1 MDDVRYTEYMKKCNN
16 IATGIGVA
24 LALTAGLG
32 SAFSLAAPT
41 AASAI
46 TKAQAQAQLKD
57 LNSKYQ
63 TASTELDDLSAKL
76 EATKGDIEKTE
87 SEIETK
93 KNELEQN
100 KANLENIIQ
109 SDYKGDKA
117 DSLLDVI
124 MSSSSLDKIVAN
136 LAANSKIQQYK
147 ADTISSIATAKT
159 ELEQKNQELSAQKDE
174 QQKQVD
180 EANSK
185 VNDLKSQQKKIQGI
199 VSQFNAQERAEL
211 LRQNQAAARAVSDS
225 NAASE
230 GASTANRGP
239 NANGNSILSSAQ
251 SLLGIPYVYGGNNPA
266 TGLDC
271 TGYVIA
277 TYNRAGIAMPVSGR
291 STYSM
296 IASAQAQGIWCTDR
310 SQVRAGDIVFTSSHH
325 AVIAASDGFGGMYH
339 CPTPG
344 RVSCYAAPY
353 GFYGFVRTR

>member
-1 MDDVRYTEYMKKCNN
+1 M
-16 IATGIGVA
+16 ASH
-24 LALTAGLG
+24 TAGYNKVMRVGAAIAIVAEFG
-32 SAFSLAAPT
+32 STFAFGMPT
-41 AASAI
+41 TASAI
-46 TKAQAQAQLKD
+46 TKAEAQSQLKALD
-57 LNSKYQ
+57 TKYKA
-63 TASTELDDLSAKL
+63 ASTELDDLSSKL

-87 SEIETK
+87 SDIKTK
-93 KNELEQN
+93 TDELEQN

-124 MSSSSLDKIVAN
+124 MSSSSLDQIVSN
-136 LAANSKIQQYK
+136 LTANSKIQQYK
-147 ADTISSIATAKT
+147 ADTISSIATTKT
-159 ELEQKNQELSAQKDE
+159 ELEQKNQQLSTQKDE

-180 EANSK
+180 EANAK
-185 VNDLKSQQKKIQGI
+185 VNDLKSQQKKIQSI
-199 VSQFNAQERAEL
+199 ISQFSAQEQAEL
-211 LRQNQAAARAVSDS
+211 LRKNQAAAQAVSDS
-225 NAASE
+225 TAASE
-230 GASTANRGP
+230 GTSTTNRGP

-277 TYNRAGIAMPVSGR
+277 TYNRAGVAMPVSGR
-291 STYSM
+291 STYAM
-296 IASAQAQGIWCTDR
+296 IASAQAKGMWCTDR
-310 SQVRAGDIVFTSSHH
+310 SQVRAGDIVFTSAHH

-353 GFYGFVRTR
+353 GFYGFVKTH